1 MYTRTHSHLHMC
13 AYIHTDVFK
22 RFGQVA
28 RADVFAD
35 GVGSVTF
42 DSPNDARE
50 AVNGA
55 YILYV

>member
-1 MYTRTHSHLHMC
+1 MC

-55 YILYV
+55 YVLDVYL